1 MTTDTMQMNTRISR
15 ALKESGDAALARAGY
30 SPSQAVRKLWSFA
43 ASNTHNPRAIQ
54 NLLEAEDEE
63 AQSEAEEERTRR
75 RKISFEGANIVRK
88 GYEKLGIKPSEF
100 TMNASYD
107 ELREY
112 ALLER
117 LRERGLDA

>member
-1 MTTDTMQMNTRISR
+1 MATDTMQMNTRISR
-15 ALKESGDAALARAGY
+15 ALKESGDAALERAGY

-43 ASNTHNPRAIQ
+43 ASNAHNPRAIQ

-63 AQSEAEEERTRR
+63 AQSEAEEERARR
-75 RKISFEGANIVRK
+75 REAFRADMSICADAYVR
-88 GYEKLGIKPSEF
+88 LGIKASDF
-100 TMNASYD
+100 TINASYD